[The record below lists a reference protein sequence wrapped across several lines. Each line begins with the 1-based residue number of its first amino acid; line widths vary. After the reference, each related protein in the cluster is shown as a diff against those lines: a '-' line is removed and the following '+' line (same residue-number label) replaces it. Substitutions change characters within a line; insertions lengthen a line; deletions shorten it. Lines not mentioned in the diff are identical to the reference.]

1 MKNFYIKQTKD
12 SYVKTLSYY
21 MGKKKNI
28 KGHKIK
34 IVQMYY
40 RDLYKYPH
48 IDTNVKH
55 MPDNISFSTI

>member
-1 MKNFYIKQTKD
+1 MCK
-12 SYVKTLSYY
+12 SSYY

-28 KGHKIK
+28 KGNKIK

-55 MPDNISFSTI
+55 MPDIFSFP